1 MFENARLDRR
11 QFLGSSAMGLF
22 LAALPSSGFAQDA
35 IRLDRFMVLSR
46 FATGHKRLDADV
58 GAGLL
63 QGLRAE
69 HEGFDADAAALEARI
84 ARTRAPDVETLA
96 AALNGDP
103 LRDTLLAI
111 ISAWYTGAVAEGS
124 DATVYAFDKALMY
137 QPALDAVPIPTYALN
152 GPDWWTATPPALLD
166 MPAF

>member
-22 LAALPSSGFAQDA
+22 VAALPSAGFAQDA
-35 IRLDRFMVLSR
+35 IRIDRFMALSR
-46 FATGHKRLDADV
+46 FATGHQHLDSDL

-63 QGLRAE
+63 QGLRLE
-69 HEGFDADAAALEARI
+69 NGDFDADAQALERKI
-84 ARTRAPDVETLA
+84 SETRAPDVETLLT
-96 AALNGDP
+96 ALNRDP
-103 LRDTLLAI
+103 LRETLLAI
-111 ISAWYTGAVAEGS
+111 ISAWYTGAVAKGS
-124 DATVYAFDKALMY
+124 DATVYTFEKALMY